1 MIILTGGGGMI
12 GSMIAWHLN
21 TQMNFD
27 DFVIVDDLINEQQ
40 ENNFNKRKFIEY
52 IAKDDLKKY
61 LNGKKNVSA
70 VIHMGAISATTESN
84 FNRLLQ
90 SNIRFS
96 QALWH
101 WCAENKVPFI
111 YASSAA
117 TYGDGS
123 VGYDDDESELDKLNP
138 LNAYGFSKH
147 FFDRWVQLEL
157 SKNQPTPPQWCG
169 LKFFNVYG
177 PNEYHKGRMA
187 SVVFHAF
194 NQFKET
200 NQIKLFKSEHPSYL
214 DGMQVRD
221 FIYVKDAV
229 KIIIFFLNNNNF
241 SGLYNAG
248 TGNAETFKAL
258 AEAVL
263 INTKGQ
269 PNDIKYIEMP
279 NDLKGK
285 YQYYTQATMNK
296 INSIGFNDNFMNLKE
311 GVTDYLENYLL
322 HQIGMHKY
330 VRPTY

>member
-1 MIILTGGGGMI
+1 MK
-12 GSMIAWHLN
+12 
-21 TQMNFD
+21 
-27 DFVIVDDLINEQQ
+27 QQ

-61 LNGKKNVSA
+61 LSDKKNVSA

-123 VGYDDDESELDKLNP
+123 VGYDDNESELDKLSP
-138 LNAYGFSKH
+138 LNAYGYSKH

-187 SVVFHAF
+187 SVVFHSF

-200 NQIKLFKSEHPSYL
+200 NQIKLFKSEHPSYA

-269 PNDIKYIEMP
+269 PDDIKYIEMP

-311 GVTDYLENYLL
+311 GVTDYLESYLL
-322 HQIGMHKY
+322 TSDRY
-330 VRPTY
+330 A

>member
-52 IAKDDLKKY
+52 IAKDDLEKY
-61 LNGKKNVSA
+61 LNDKKNVSA

-117 TYGDGS
+117 TYGNGS
-123 VGYDDDESELDKLNP
+123 VGYGDNESELDKLSP
-138 LNAYGFSKH
+138 LNAYGYSKH

-187 SVVFHAF
+187 SVVFHSF

-200 NQIKLFKSEHPSYL
+200 NQIKLFKSEHASYA

-322 HQIGMHKY
+322 TSDRY
-330 VRPTY
+330 A

>member
-40 ENNFNKRKFIEY
+40 ENNFKKRKFIEY
-52 IAKDDLKKY
+52 IEKDDLKKY
-61 LNGKKNVSA
+61 LSDKKNVSA

-117 TYGDGS
+117 TYGNGS
-123 VGYDDDESELDKLNP
+123 VGYGDNESELDKLSP
-138 LNAYGFSKH
+138 LNAYGYSKH

-187 SVVFHAF
+187 SVAFHAF

-200 NQIKLFKSEHPSYL
+200 NQIKLFKSEHPSYA

-229 KIIIFFLNNNNF
+229 KIVIFFLNNNNF
-241 SGLYNAG
+241 SGLYNVG

-258 AEAVL
+258 AEALL

-269 PNDIKYIEMP
+269 PDDIKYIEMP

-322 HQIGMHKY
+322 TSDRY
-330 VRPTY
+330 A

>member
-27 DFVIVDDLINEQQ
+27 DFVIVDDLINKQQ

-52 IAKDDLKKY
+52 IEKDDLKKY
-61 LNGKKNVSA
+61 LSVKKNVSA

-123 VGYDDDESELDKLNP
+123 VGYDDNESELDKLSP
-138 LNAYGFSKH
+138 LNAYGYSKH

-187 SVVFHAF
+187 SVVFHSF

-200 NQIKLFKSEHPSYL
+200 NQIKLFKSEHPSYA

-285 YQYYTQATMNK
+285 YQYYTQATMSK
-296 INSIGFNDNFMNLKE
+296 VNSIGFNGNFMNVKE
-311 GVTDYLENYLL
+311 GVTDYLVNYLL
-322 HQIGMHKY
+322 TSDRY
-330 VRPTY
+330 A

>member
-12 GSMIAWHLN
+12 GSMVAWHLN

-52 IAKDDLKKY
+52 VAKDDLKKY
-61 LNGKKNVSA
+61 LKDKKNVSA

-123 VGYDDDESELDKLNP
+123 VGYNDNESELDKLFP
-138 LNAYGFSKH
+138 LNAYGYSKH

-200 NQIKLFKSEHPSYL
+200 NLIKLFKSEHPSYA

-229 KIIIFFLNNNNF
+229 RIIIFFLNNNNF
-241 SGLYNAG
+241 SGLYNVG
-248 TGNAETFKAL
+248 TGNAETFKSL
-258 AEAVL
+258 ADAVL

-269 PNDIKYIEMP
+269 PDDIKYIEMP

-322 HQIGMHKY
+322 TSDRY
-330 VRPTY
+330 A

>member
-138 LNAYGFSKH
+138 LNAYGYSKH

-200 NQIKLFKSEHPSYL
+200 NQIKLFKSEHPSYV

-322 HQIGMHKY
+322 TSDRY
-330 VRPTY
+330 A

>member
-61 LNGKKNVSA
+61 LNDKKNVSA

-117 TYGDGS
+117 TYGNGS
-123 VGYDDDESELDKLNP
+123 VGYGDNESELDKLSP
-138 LNAYGFSKH
+138 LNAYGYSKH

-200 NQIKLFKSEHPSYL
+200 NQIKLFKSEHPSYA

-258 AEAVL
+258 AEALL

-269 PNDIKYIEMP
+269 PDDIKYIEMP

-322 HQIGMHKY
+322 TSDRY
-330 VRPTY
+330 A

>member
-52 IAKDDLKKY
+52 IAKDDLEKY
-61 LNGKKNVSA
+61 LNDKKNVSA

-117 TYGDGS
+117 TYGNGS
-123 VGYDDDESELDKLNP
+123 VGYGDNESELDKLSP

-187 SVVFHAF
+187 SVAFHAF

-241 SGLYNAG
+241 SGLYNVG

-258 AEAVL
+258 AEALL

-269 PNDIKYIEMP
+269 PDDIKYIEMP

-322 HQIGMHKY
+322 TSDRY
-330 VRPTY
+330 A

>member
-40 ENNFNKRKFIEY
+40 ENNFKKRKFIEY
-52 IAKDDLKKY
+52 IAKDDLEKY
-61 LNGKKNVSA
+61 LNDKKNVSA

-117 TYGDGS
+117 TYGNGS
-123 VGYDDDESELDKLNP
+123 VGYGDNESELDKLSP
-138 LNAYGFSKH
+138 LNAYGYSKH

-187 SVVFHAF
+187 SVAFHAF

-322 HQIGMHKY
+322 TSDRY
-330 VRPTY
+330 A

>member
-27 DFVIVDDLINEQQ
+27 DVVIVDDLINEQQ

-52 IAKDDLKKY
+52 VAKDDLKKY
-61 LNGKKNVSA
+61 LKDKKNVSA

-117 TYGDGS
+117 TYGNGS
-123 VGYDDDESELDKLNP
+123 VGYGDNESELDKLSP
-138 LNAYGFSKH
+138 LNAYGYSKH

-200 NQIKLFKSEHPSYL
+200 NQIKLFKSEHPSYA

-258 AEAVL
+258 AEALL

-269 PNDIKYIEMP
+269 PDDIKYIEMP

-322 HQIGMHKY
+322 TSDRY
-330 VRPTY
+330 A

>member
-40 ENNFNKRKFIEY
+40 ENNFKKRKFIEY
-52 IAKDDLKKY
+52 IAKDDLEKY
-61 LNGKKNVSA
+61 LNDKKNVSA

-123 VGYDDDESELDKLNP
+123 VGYDDNESELDKLSP
-138 LNAYGFSKH
+138 LNAYGYSKH

-187 SVVFHAF
+187 SVVFHSF

-200 NQIKLFKSEHPSYL
+200 NQIKLFKSEHPSYA

-221 FIYVKDAV
+221 FIYVKDAI

-311 GVTDYLENYLL
+311 GVTDYLESYLL
-322 HQIGMHKY
+322 TSDRY
-330 VRPTY
+330 A

>member
-52 IAKDDLKKY
+52 IAKDDLEKY
-61 LNGKKNVSA
+61 LNDKKNVSA

-117 TYGDGS
+117 TYGNGS
-123 VGYDDDESELDKLNP
+123 VGYGDNESELDKLSP
-138 LNAYGFSKH
+138 LNAYGYSKH

-200 NQIKLFKSEHPSYL
+200 NQIKLFKSEHPSYA

-258 AEAVL
+258 AEALL

-269 PNDIKYIEMP
+269 PDDIKYIEMP

-322 HQIGMHKY
+322 TSDRY
-330 VRPTY
+330 A

>member
-12 GSMIAWHLN
+12 GSMVAWHLN

-52 IAKDDLKKY
+52 ISKDDLKQY
-61 LNGKKNVSA
+61 LNNKKNVSA
-70 VIHMGAISATTESN
+70 IIHMGAISATTESK

-101 WCAENKVPFI
+101 WCAKNKVPFI

-123 VGYDDDESELDKLNP
+123 VGYGDNELELDKLSP
-138 LNAYGFSKH
+138 LNAYGYSKH

-177 PNEYHKGRMA
+177 PNEYHKERMA

-200 NQIKLFKSEHPSYL
+200 NKIKLFKSEHPSYA
-214 DGMQVRD
+214 DGMQIRD

-229 KIIIFFLNNNNF
+229 KIIIFFLSNNNF

-269 PNDIKYIEMP
+269 PDNIKYIEMP

-296 INSIGFNDNFMNLKE
+296 INSIGFNDKFMNLKE
-311 GVTDYLENYLL
+311 GVTDYLDNYLL
-322 HQIGMHKY
+322 TSDRY
-330 VRPTY
+330 A

>member
-40 ENNFNKRKFIEY
+40 ENNFKKRKFIEY
-52 IAKDDLKKY
+52 IAKDDLEKY
-61 LNGKKNVSA
+61 LNDKKNVSA

-117 TYGDGS
+117 TYGNGS
-123 VGYDDDESELDKLNP
+123 VGYGDNESELDKLSP
-138 LNAYGFSKH
+138 LNAYGYSKH

-187 SVVFHAF
+187 SVAFHAF

-200 NQIKLFKSEHPSYL
+200 NQIKLFKSEHPSYA

-229 KIIIFFLNNNNF
+229 KIVIFFLNNNNF
-241 SGLYNAG
+241 SGLYNVG

-258 AEAVL
+258 AEALL

-269 PNDIKYIEMP
+269 PDDIKYIEMP

-322 HQIGMHKY
+322 TSDRY
-330 VRPTY
+330 A

>member
-40 ENNFNKRKFIEY
+40 ENNFKKRKFIEY
-52 IAKDDLKKY
+52 IAKDDLEKY
-61 LNGKKNVSA
+61 LNDKKNVSA

-117 TYGDGS
+117 TYGNGS
-123 VGYDDDESELDKLNP
+123 VGYGDNESELDKLSP
-138 LNAYGFSKH
+138 LNAYGYSKH

-187 SVVFHAF
+187 SVAFHAF

-200 NQIKLFKSEHPSYL
+200 NQIKLFKSEHPSYA

-269 PNDIKYIEMP
+269 PDDIKYIEMP

-322 HQIGMHKY
+322 TSDRY
-330 VRPTY
+330 A

>member
-27 DFVIVDDLINEQQ
+27 DFVIVDDLINKQQ

-52 IAKDDLKKY
+52 IAKDDLEKY
-61 LNGKKNVSA
+61 LNDKKNVSA

-123 VGYDDDESELDKLNP
+123 VGYDDNESELDKLSP
-138 LNAYGFSKH
+138 LNAYGYSKH

-187 SVVFHAF
+187 SVVFHSF

-200 NQIKLFKSEHPSYL
+200 NQIKLFKSEHPSYA

-269 PNDIKYIEMP
+269 PDDIKYIEMP

-322 HQIGMHKY
+322 TSDRY
-330 VRPTY
+330 A

>member
-21 TQMNFD
+21 TQMSFD

-40 ENNFNKRKFIEY
+40 ENNFKKRKFIEY
-52 IAKDDLKKY
+52 IAKDDLEKY
-61 LNGKKNVSA
+61 LNDKKNVSA

-117 TYGDGS
+117 TYGNGS
-123 VGYDDDESELDKLNP
+123 VGYGDNESELDKLSP

-187 SVVFHAF
+187 SVVFHSF

-200 NQIKLFKSEHPSYL
+200 NQIKLFKSEHASYA

-269 PNDIKYIEMP
+269 PDDIKYIEMP

-311 GVTDYLENYLL
+311 GVTDYLESYLL
-322 HQIGMHKY
+322 TSDRY
-330 VRPTY
+330 A

>member
-27 DFVIVDDLINEQQ
+27 DFVIVDDLINKQQ

-52 IAKDDLKKY
+52 IAKDDLEKY
-61 LNGKKNVSA
+61 LNDKKNVSA

-123 VGYDDDESELDKLNP
+123 VGYDDNESELDKLSP
-138 LNAYGFSKH
+138 LNAYGYSKH

-187 SVVFHAF
+187 SVVFHSF

-200 NQIKLFKSEHPSYL
+200 NQIKLFKSEHPSYA

-269 PNDIKYIEMP
+269 PDDIKYIEMP

-311 GVTDYLENYLL
+311 GVTDYLESYLL
-322 HQIGMHKY
+322 TSDRY
-330 VRPTY
+330 A

>member
-27 DFVIVDDLINEQQ
+27 GFVIVDDLINEQQ

-138 LNAYGFSKH
+138 LNAYGYSKH

-157 SKNQPTPPQWCG
+157 SKSQPTPPQWCG

-200 NQIKLFKSEHPSYL
+200 NQIKLFKSEHPSYV

-322 HQIGMHKY
+322 TSDRY
-330 VRPTY
+330 A

>member
-27 DFVIVDDLINEQQ
+27 DFVIVDDLINKQQ

-52 IAKDDLKKY
+52 IEKDDLKKY
-61 LNGKKNVSA
+61 LSDKKNVSA

-123 VGYDDDESELDKLNP
+123 VGYDDNESELDKLSP
-138 LNAYGFSKH
+138 LNAYGYSKH

-187 SVVFHAF
+187 SVVFHSF

-200 NQIKLFKSEHPSYL
+200 NQIKLFKSEHPSYA

-311 GVTDYLENYLL
+311 GVTDYLESYLL
-322 HQIGMHKY
+322 TSDRY
-330 VRPTY
+330 A

>member
-52 IAKDDLKKY
+52 IAKDDLEKY
-61 LNGKKNVSA
+61 LNDKKNVSA

-117 TYGDGS
+117 TYGNGS
-123 VGYDDDESELDKLNP
+123 VGYGDNESELDKLSP
-138 LNAYGFSKH
+138 LNAYGYSKH

-200 NQIKLFKSEHPSYL
+200 NQIKLFKSEHPSYA

-269 PNDIKYIEMP
+269 PDDIKYIEMP

-322 HQIGMHKY
+322 TSDRY
-330 VRPTY
+330 A

>member
-52 IAKDDLKKY
+52 IAKDDLEKY
-61 LNGKKNVSA
+61 LNDKKNVSA

-117 TYGDGS
+117 TYGNGS
-123 VGYDDDESELDKLNP
+123 VGYGDNESELDKLSP
-138 LNAYGFSKH
+138 LNAYGYSKH

-187 SVVFHAF
+187 SVAFHAF

-200 NQIKLFKSEHPSYL
+200 NQIKLFKSEHPSYA

-248 TGNAETFKAL
+248 TGNAETFKVL

-263 INTKGQ
+263 KNTKGQ

-311 GVTDYLENYLL
+311 GVTDYLESYLL
-322 HQIGMHKY
+322 TSDRY
-330 VRPTY
+330 A

>member
-21 TQMNFD
+21 TQMSFD

-40 ENNFNKRKFIEY
+40 ENNFKKRKFIEY
-52 IAKDDLKKY
+52 IAKDDLEKY
-61 LNGKKNVSA
+61 LNDKKNVSA

-123 VGYDDDESELDKLNP
+123 VGYDDNVSELDKLSP
-138 LNAYGFSKH
+138 LNAYGYSKH

-187 SVVFHAF
+187 SVVFHSF

-200 NQIKLFKSEHPSYL
+200 NQIKLFKSEHASYA

-269 PNDIKYIEMP
+269 PDDIKYIEMP

-322 HQIGMHKY
+322 TSDRY
-330 VRPTY
+330 A

>member
-40 ENNFNKRKFIEY
+40 ENNFKKRKFIEY
-52 IAKDDLKKY
+52 IAKDDLEKY
-61 LNGKKNVSA
+61 LIDKKNVSA

-123 VGYDDDESELDKLNP
+123 VGYDDNESELDKLSP
-138 LNAYGFSKH
+138 LNAYGYSKH

-187 SVVFHAF
+187 SVVFHSF

-200 NQIKLFKSEHPSYL
+200 NQIKLFKSEHPSYA

-311 GVTDYLENYLL
+311 GVTDYLESYLL
-322 HQIGMHKY
+322 TSDRY
-330 VRPTY
+330 A

>member
-138 LNAYGFSKH
+138 LNAYGYSKH

-187 SVVFHAF
+187 SVAFHAF

-200 NQIKLFKSEHPSYL
+200 NQIKLFKSEHPSYV

-322 HQIGMHKY
+322 TSDRY
-330 VRPTY
+330 A

>member
-27 DFVIVDDLINEQQ
+27 DFVIVDDLINKQQ

-52 IAKDDLKKY
+52 IEKDDLKKY
-61 LNGKKNVSA
+61 LSDKKNISA
-70 VIHMGAISATTESN
+70 VIHMGAISATTEAN

-123 VGYDDDESELDKLNP
+123 VGYDDNESELDKLSP
-138 LNAYGFSKH
+138 LNAYGYSKH

-187 SVVFHAF
+187 SVVFHSF

-200 NQIKLFKSEHPSYL
+200 NQIKLFKSEHPSYA

-322 HQIGMHKY
+322 TSDRY
-330 VRPTY
+330 A

>member
-52 IAKDDLKKY
+52 IAKDDLEKY
-61 LNGKKNVSA
+61 LNDKKNVSA

-117 TYGDGS
+117 TYGNGS
-123 VGYDDDESELDKLNP
+123 VGYGDNESELDKLSP
-138 LNAYGFSKH
+138 LNAYGYSKH

-187 SVVFHAF
+187 SVAFHAF

-200 NQIKLFKSEHPSYL
+200 NQIKLFKSEHPSYA

-248 TGNAETFKAL
+248 TGNAEPFKAL
-258 AEAVL
+258 AEALL

-269 PNDIKYIEMP
+269 PDDIKYIEMP

-322 HQIGMHKY
+322 TSDRY
-330 VRPTY
+330 A

>member
-117 TYGDGS
+117 TYGNGS
-123 VGYDDDESELDKLNP
+123 VGYGDNESELDKLSP
-138 LNAYGFSKH
+138 LNAYGYSKH

-187 SVVFHAF
+187 SVAFHAF

-200 NQIKLFKSEHPSYL
+200 NQIKLFKSEHPSYA

-258 AEAVL
+258 AEALL

-269 PNDIKYIEMP
+269 PDDIKYIEMP

-322 HQIGMHKY
+322 TSDRY
-330 VRPTY
+330 A

>member
-27 DFVIVDDLINEQQ
+27 DFVIVDDLINKQQ

-52 IAKDDLKKY
+52 IEKDDLKKY
-61 LNGKKNVSA
+61 LNDKKNVSA

-117 TYGDGS
+117 TYGNGS
-123 VGYDDDESELDKLNP
+123 VGYGDNESELDKLSP
-138 LNAYGFSKH
+138 LNAYGYSKH

-200 NQIKLFKSEHPSYL
+200 NQIKLFKSEHPSYA

-269 PNDIKYIEMP
+269 PDDIKYIEMP

-322 HQIGMHKY
+322 TSDRY
-330 VRPTY
+330 A

>member
-61 LNGKKNVSA
+61 LNDKKNVSA

-123 VGYDDDESELDKLNP
+123 VGYDDNESELDKLSP
-138 LNAYGFSKH
+138 LNAYGYSKH

-200 NQIKLFKSEHPSYL
+200 NQIKLFKSEHPSYA

-269 PNDIKYIEMP
+269 PDDIKYIEMP

-322 HQIGMHKY
+322 TSDRY
-330 VRPTY
+330 A

>member
-12 GSMIAWHLN
+12 GSMIAWYLN

-52 IAKDDLKKY
+52 IAKDDLEKY
-61 LNGKKNVSA
+61 LNDKKNVSA

-123 VGYDDDESELDKLNP
+123 VGYDDNESELDKLSP
-138 LNAYGFSKH
+138 LNAYGYSKH

-187 SVVFHAF
+187 SVVFHSF

-200 NQIKLFKSEHPSYL
+200 NQIKLFKSEHPSYA

-311 GVTDYLENYLL
+311 GVTDYLESYLL
-322 HQIGMHKY
+322 TSDRY
-330 VRPTY
+330 A

>member
-52 IAKDDLKKY
+52 IAKDDLEKY
-61 LNGKKNVSA
+61 LNDKKNVSA

-123 VGYDDDESELDKLNP
+123 VGYDDNESELDKLSP
-138 LNAYGFSKH
+138 LNAYGYSKH

-187 SVVFHAF
+187 SVAFHAF

-200 NQIKLFKSEHPSYL
+200 NQIKLFKSEHPSYA

-322 HQIGMHKY
+322 TSDRY
-330 VRPTY
+330 A

>member
-40 ENNFNKRKFIEY
+40 ENNFKKRKFIEY
-52 IAKDDLKKY
+52 IAKDDLEKY
-61 LNGKKNVSA
+61 LNDKKNVSA

-117 TYGDGS
+117 TYGNGS
-123 VGYDDDESELDKLNP
+123 VGYGDNESELDKLSP
-138 LNAYGFSKH
+138 LNAYGYSKH

-187 SVVFHAF
+187 SVAFHAF

-258 AEAVL
+258 AEALL

-269 PNDIKYIEMP
+269 PDDIKYIEMP

-322 HQIGMHKY
+322 TSDRY
-330 VRPTY
+330 A

>member
-52 IAKDDLKKY
+52 IAKEDLEKY
-61 LNGKKNVSA
+61 LNDKKNVSA

-123 VGYDDDESELDKLNP
+123 VGYDDNESELDKLSP
-138 LNAYGFSKH
+138 LNAYGYSKH

-187 SVVFHAF
+187 SVVFHSF

-200 NQIKLFKSEHPSYL
+200 NQIKLFKSEHPSYA

-322 HQIGMHKY
+322 TSDRY
-330 VRPTY
+330 A

>member
-27 DFVIVDDLINEQQ
+27 DFVIVDDLINKQQ

-52 IAKDDLKKY
+52 IEKDDLGKY
-61 LNGKKNVSA
+61 LSDKKNVSA

-117 TYGDGS
+117 TYGNGS
-123 VGYDDDESELDKLNP
+123 VGYGDNESELDKLSP

-200 NQIKLFKSEHPSYL
+200 NQIKLFKSEHPSYV

-258 AEAVL
+258 AEALL

-269 PNDIKYIEMP
+269 PDDIKYIEMP

-322 HQIGMHKY
+322 TSDRY
-330 VRPTY
+330 A